1 MEALKKRKEM
11 AETSLQQAIEKQAKR
26 NNESELNAAFSLF
39 SEEDNSLHDID
50 LGGAQEHFNNLS
62 EQQKQHFRFTTHS
75 INGKDP
81 VQKATLIHLVNEAKF
96 NKETRQNNDDLKS
109 MEILWNSKRRDSEQ
123 SFDASSDTDGSSYI
137 SSIGEEEEEET
148 FINAAYLYKEP
159 HNNIE
164 MKLSE
169 IEVLQAI
176 LLAEQASRSGKNEF
190 KTTDQSLDVFSKV
203 KLPDLMVE
211 VRDATGTVTRV
222 NISNKRIH
230 KLKRSAK
237 RLFVRTMKQAKVA
250 KDLLGISQ
258 LAWSQQ

>member
-1 MEALKKRKEM
+1 MQSTCTK
-11 AETSLQQAIEKQAKR
+11 
-26 NNESELNAAFSLF
+26 N
-39 SEEDNSLHDID
+39 H
-50 LGGAQEHFNNLS
+50 
-62 EQQKQHFRFTTHS
+62 TTH
-75 INGKDP
+75 
-81 VQKATLIHLVNEAKF
+81 
-96 NKETRQNNDDLKS
+96 
-109 MEILWNSKRRDSEQ
+109 
-123 SFDASSDTDGSSYI
+123 
-137 SSIGEEEEEET
+137 
-148 FINAAYLYKEP
+148 
-159 HNNIE
+159 NIE

-169 IEVLQAI
+169 IEVPQAI

-203 KLPDLMVE
+203 KLPDFMVE

>member
-1 MEALKKRKEM
+1 
-11 AETSLQQAIEKQAKR
+11 
-26 NNESELNAAFSLF
+26 
-39 SEEDNSLHDID
+39 
-50 LGGAQEHFNNLS
+50 
-62 EQQKQHFRFTTHS
+62 
-75 INGKDP
+75 
-81 VQKATLIHLVNEAKF
+81 
-96 NKETRQNNDDLKS
+96 
-109 MEILWNSKRRDSEQ
+109 MEILWTSKRRDSEQ

-203 KLPDLMVE
+203 KLPDFMVE
-211 VRDATGTVTRV
+211 VRPRCHR
-222 NISNKRIH
+222 NSNE
-230 KLKRSAK
+230 
-237 RLFVRTMKQAKVA
+237 
-250 KDLLGISQ
+250 
-258 LAWSQQ
+258 